1 MTLRGILV
9 TIYCLLLGLGTWWI
23 VRQQKL
29 VVPEFVA
36 TRDLPLDRWL
46 RPGDV
51 APASW
56 LVQQVATIADGPG
69 AKNFEGRYVTG
80 DVPKGATLRLEA
92 TSASPWLAARDGH
105 LTLLAGL
112 PRANLGE
119 LNAGSC
125 ARLSVK
131 DSKPF
136 GVRTVLCPLSGAADC
151 TAAID
156 VPLARVTEISQPG
169 PALIVQAEAPC
180 P

>member
-29 VVPEFVA
+29 AVPEFVA
-36 TRDLPLDRWL
+36 SRDLPLDRWL

-51 APASW
+51 MPASW
-56 LVQQVATIADGPG
+56 LGQQVAELTDGPD
-69 AKNFEGRYVTG
+69 AKSFVGRYVTG
-80 DVPKGATLRLEA
+80 DIPKGATLRPEA
-92 TSASPWLAARDGH
+92 TSAVPLMATRDGH
-105 LTLLAGL
+105 LMLLVRL
-112 PRANLGE
+112 PRASLGD

-136 GVRTVLCPLSGAADC
+136 SVRAILCPLSEAADC
-151 TAAID
+151 TAAMD
-156 VPLARVTEISQPG
+156 VPVTRLGEIGTPAALAVES
-169 PALIVQAEAPC
+169 AAPC
-180 P
+180 S

>member
-1 MTLRGILV
+1 MVRGFFLTL
-9 TIYCLLLGLGTWWI
+9 YCVALAFGTWWI

-29 VVPEFVA
+29 AVPEFVA
-36 TRDLPLDRWL
+36 SRELPLDRWL

-51 APASW
+51 VPASW
-56 LVQQVATIADGPG
+56 LG
-69 AKNFEGRYVTG
+69 AKVAALANGPDANSFVGRYVSG

-92 TSASPWLAARDGH
+92 TSAVPLMAARDGH
-105 LTLLAGL
+105 LTLLVTL
-112 PRANLGE
+112 PRAKLGE

-136 GVRTVLCPLSGAADC
+136 SLRTVLCPLSQAADC

-156 VPLARVTEISQPG
+156 VPVARLAEIG
-169 PALIVQAEAPC
+169 TPAALAVESEAPC
-180 P
+180 S